1 MNTSFWARTDSNNAN
16 NPALN
21 LNGDPAV
28 EITFVW
34 NSPGSASGDVI
45 LDSNG
50 GAPDPTSMVSV
61 GGVEYSFTFQYTGTL
76 PTQNR
81 DGAKQVPDHLE
92 DENVYLI
99 TLHDYP
105 SVGEATRLAFLP
117 DTTPTA
123 TEADM
128 NAFGKGAIDVQALD
142 TSPPATPVCFAK
154 GTLIATP
161 SGEIPVESLTAGDKI
176 LTAGG
181 GEVDLKWISSSHFC
195 YAEMLLNQRVC
206 PIQIPRNHFGPNL
219 PHTDLWVSPQHRVVL
234 RGWNVE
240 LALGEPEVL
249 VAAKHVMGQ
258 PDYPG
263 VRWKQ
268 GVDYYHLL
276 FDRHEILVSNGIESE
291 SMLIGDEALRSLSP
305 KSQQSLAIYLA
316 ANPIAEQMAR
326 TPAMGIAKSAE
337 AIVMRPEPEMLKG
350 AA

>member
-34 NSPGSASGDVI
+34 NSPGGASGDVI
-45 LDSNG
+45 LENNG

-76 PTQNR
+76 PDHNR

-92 DENVYLI
+92 GENVYLI

-105 SVGEATRLAFLP
+105 SVGEDTRMAFLP
-117 DTTPTA
+117 DTIPVV

-128 NAFGKGAIDVQALD
+128 NDFGKGAIDVQTLD
-142 TSPPATPVCFAK
+142 TTPPATPVCFAN

-161 SGEIPVESLTAGDKI
+161 SGEVPVETLQAGDKV
-176 LTAGG
+176 LTSAGD
-181 GEVDLKWISSSHFC
+181 EIELKWISSSHFG
-195 YAEMLLNQRVC
+195 YAEMLLNHRIC
-206 PIQIPRNHFGPNL
+206 PVRIPRDHFGKGM
-219 PHTDLWVSPQHRVVL
+219 PHRDLWVSPQHRIVL

-249 VAAKHVMGQ
+249 VAAKHVMGR
-258 PDYPG
+258 PEYPG
-263 VRWKQ
+263 VRWRN
-268 GVDYYHLL
+268 GVDYFHLL
-276 FDRHEILVSNGIESE
+276 LDRHEILVSNGLESE
-291 SMLIGDEALRSLSP
+291 SMLIGDEALRSLSITA
-305 KSQQSLAIYLA
+305 QQELATYLA
-316 ANPIAEQMAR
+316 ANPQAKTLAGK
-326 TPAMGIAKSAE
+326 PVMGIAKPTE
-337 AIVMRPEPEMLKG
+337 AIFMRPELEMLKG